1 MRPEIE
7 AYLREHG
14 AKYTTDALRRQLIA
28 AGHDPAE
35 IDAALRDMEE
45 ARAPQLAETRRLRRR
60 FWLSAIGL
68 HVAALVVATVWVL
81 LGGTSPTYFPIAV
94 VVLGV
99 VLLIGLGISGL
110 IGRVLLGRG
119 MAVALVVPLI
129 SALALG
135 GTCMAM
141 AGPAAI

>member
-14 AKYTTDALRRQLIA
+14 AKYTTEALRKQLIT

-35 IDAALRDMEE
+35 IDTALRETQE
-45 ARAPQLAETRRLRRR
+45 SRGPQLAETRTLRSR
-60 FWLSAIGL
+60 FWWAAIGL
-68 HVAALVVATVWVL
+68 HVAALAVATVWWLQGTNSSYVSFFMVI
-81 LGGTSPTYFPIAV
+81 LGMM
-94 VVLGV
+94 
-99 VLLIGLGISGL
+99 LLIGLGISGL
-110 IGRVLLGRG
+110 IGRALLGRG

-129 SALALG
+129 SAVLLG

-141 AGPAAI
+141 SESVLI

>member
-14 AKYTTDALRRQLIA
+14 SKYTTEALRKQLIA

-35 IDAALRDMEE
+35 IDAALREME
-45 ARAPQLAETRRLRRR
+45 ARGPQLAEARAIRSR
-60 FWLSAIGL
+60 FWRWAIGL
-68 HVAALVVATVWVL
+68 HVAALAVATVWLL
-81 LGGTSPTYFPIAV
+81 LGATSADYVWIVV

-99 VLLIGLGISGL
+99 VLLIGLGLSGL
-110 IGRVLLGRG
+110 IGRALLGRG
-119 MAVALVVPLI
+119 MAVALVAPLI
-129 SALALG
+129 SALLLG

-141 AGPAAI
+141 SGPVLI